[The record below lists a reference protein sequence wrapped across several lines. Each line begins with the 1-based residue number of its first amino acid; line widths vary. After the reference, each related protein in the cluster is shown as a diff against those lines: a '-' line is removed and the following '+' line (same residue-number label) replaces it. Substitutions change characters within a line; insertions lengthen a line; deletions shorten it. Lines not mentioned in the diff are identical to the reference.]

1 MKKRT
6 NMTIWQLFG
15 KIWKYVIPYKWL
27 VVATLTLTLI
37 SSLFA
42 QVNAIVLDKTVDS
55 VNALVTAK
63 DFAWSKAAR
72 ILTIIS
78 IVLLGKELLT
88 VLIGFAQKYFG
99 MRMRILVSRDLAQA
113 VIEKMLTFRMAFFSA
128 NGNEPG
134 KLQTRIDRGV
144 DSLTNT
150 VNNVFIMIQT

>member
-72 ILTIIS
+72 ILTI
-78 IVLLGKELLT
+78 
-88 VLIGFAQKYFG
+88 
-99 MRMRILVSRDLAQA
+99 
-113 VIEKMLTFRMAFFSA
+113 
-128 NGNEPG
+128 
-134 KLQTRIDRGV
+134 
-144 DSLTNT
+144 
-150 VNNVFIMIQT
+150 